1 MVTFWLF
8 LGYCS
13 DSGEMM
19 SNTKVEYMDLRGII
33 PRKPCDRV
41 YRTYYTCRIGRFLS
55 DDHKGSI
62 LISANCPYFRSI

>member
-1 MVTFWLF
+1 MATFWLF
-8 LGYCS
+8 LGYYS

-41 YRTYYTCRIGRFLS
+41 YETCRTCRIGRLLS

-62 LISANCPYFRSI
+62 LISANSP